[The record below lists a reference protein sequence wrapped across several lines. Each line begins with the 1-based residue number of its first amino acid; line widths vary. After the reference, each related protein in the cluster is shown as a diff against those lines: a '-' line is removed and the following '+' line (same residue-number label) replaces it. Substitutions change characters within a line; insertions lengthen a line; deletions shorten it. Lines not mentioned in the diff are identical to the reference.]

1 MTRRL
6 SIGRIIIY
14 AILVLG
20 SLGMAFPLA
29 YGMVGSL
36 CNLKMFYDR
45 PWFPVPTEL
54 YLTNY
59 QIMFTA
65 KFIARVNIWGW
76 ILNTLFRIVWYV
88 TISGTIAVLAGY
100 VFSKLRFKGRDAAFM
115 YLLTSM
121 MIPGIVFWI
130 PTYIMLARFPG
141 VGGNNALGQG
151 GHGLVDS
158 WPALLVTGW
167 VNVYQ
172 IFLFRQT
179 FRSIPDDFEEA
190 ARVDGASTLRCL
202 KDVYLPMLKPT
213 LTVLVIFEFVRFWN
227 DYQWPLIVSSGNSKI
242 WTLALGIQKMLLIGA
257 EIKGYPEGTT
267 VVDYP
272 FQFAMAVVATIPLII
287 MFFGLQ
293 SYFVEGVQGFALK
306 G

>member
-1 MTRRL
+1 MKRH
-6 SIGRIIIY
+6 
-14 AILVLG
+14 V
-20 SLGMAFPLA
+20 SLGRVIVYTLLIGGSAAMAFPMA
-29 YGMVGSL
+29 YGVVGSL
-36 CNLKMFYDR
+36 CNLSMFYAR
-45 PWFPVPTEL
+45 PWFPIPTEL
-54 YLTNY
+54 YLENY
-59 QIMFTA
+59 AIMFTRN
-65 KFIARVNIWGW
+65 FIARVNVWGW
-76 ILNTLFRIVWYV
+76 MLNTLFRIVWYIM
-88 TISGTIAVLAGY
+88 ISGTIAVLAGY
-100 VFSKLRFKGRDAAFM
+100 VFSKLRFKGRETAFM

-141 VGGNNALGQG
+141 AGGNNMAGVG
-151 GHGLVDS
+151 GHGLIDS

-190 ARVDGASTLRCL
+190 ARVDGATTLQCL

-213 LTVLVIFEFVRFWN
+213 LTVLIIFEFVRYWN
-227 DYQWPLIVSSGNSKI
+227 DYQWPLIISSGNREI
-242 WTLALGIQKMLLIGA
+242 WTLALGIQKMLRIGA
-257 EIKGYPEGTT
+257 EMKGYPEGTT

-272 FQFAMAVVATIPLII
+272 FQFAMAVVATIPLVL
-287 MFFGLQ
+287 MFTGLQ